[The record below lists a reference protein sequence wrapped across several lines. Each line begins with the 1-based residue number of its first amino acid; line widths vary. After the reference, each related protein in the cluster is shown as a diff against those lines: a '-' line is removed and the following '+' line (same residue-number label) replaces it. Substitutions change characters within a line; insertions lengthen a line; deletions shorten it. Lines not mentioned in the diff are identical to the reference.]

1 MPLDFK
7 LSRVFRSP
15 HFSPSPV
22 SPEFVVLH
30 YTAQSLAGTLNIFLS
45 PEGLKVSCH
54 LLIDE
59 KGEVYELVRCLTPPC
74 QKAFH
79 AGRSRQRDA
88 RGRFWRNFN
97 DFSIGIEL
105 VNLNGNVFPYTEEQY
120 RALFKVIEYLKS
132 LYPNLKIHGRILGHE
147 HIAGFRGK
155 ADPGGCFDWQRL
167 YRRIYNEKTALSS
180 KMTQKRIKALE
191 FCRQNKD
198 LWDDSK
204 ARRISL
210 ILEKPLLPFR
220 IKRQLIKRCLLK

>member
-7 LSRVFRSP
+7 LSRAFRSP
-15 HFSPSPV
+15 HFSPSSV

-30 YTAQSLAGTLNIFLS
+30 YTAQSLKGTLDIFLS
-45 PEGLKVSCH
+45 PKGPKVSCH

-79 AGRSRQRDA
+79 AGRSRFRD
-88 RGRFWRNFN
+88 FESQLWQSFN

-105 VNLNGNVFPYTEEQY
+105 VNLNGNIFPYAEKQY
-120 RALFKVIEYLKS
+120 QALFQVIKS
-132 LYPNLKIHGRILGHE
+132 LQNLYPSLQNSCRILGHE

-155 ADPGGCFDWQRL
+155 VDPGGYFDWQKL
-167 YRRIYNEKTALSS
+167 YEFIYGKKTSLSS
-180 KMTQKRIKALE
+180 KMTQKQIKALE

-198 LWDDSK
+198 LWDDLK
-204 ARRISL
+204 AQEISL
-210 ILEKPLLPFR
+210 ILEKPLLPFS